1 MNREK
6 SILDRLEKNEE
17 FVTKSLI
24 DIEKANDKS
33 EVITSLK
40 KPVKYVVKEENS
52 PPPPKKQVD
61 QKVVTPEKPKNTDQ
75 DESKVFNEIKQ
86 LSDIK
91 SCK

>member
-6 SILDRLEKNEE
+6 SILDKLEKNEE

-40 KPVKYVVKEENS
+40 KPVKYVVKEE
-52 PPPPKKQVD
+52 
-61 QKVVTPEKPKNTDQ
+61 EKPKRLKIRKNKSP
-75 DESKVFNEIKQ
+75 SKLIPVNIQ
-86 LSDIK
+86 QTP
-91 SCK
+91 